1 MINKDLNT
9 RQLKYEFLK
18 NGLVT
23 IENWLDDDYAENLWD
38 HLNTMPED
46 WWFISTRPTEDGGMT
61 IVRNTPEKQSEIEYN
76 KQVAN
81 FFFTQNHFSYVFR
94 RTNDDHVDTCDCYE
108 CKFKKDAVSVEVKN
122 FIKKI
127 TDFDVTKLNEF
138 FASWYE
144 SGHFLSPHSDGPNGV
159 LGFVYNL
166 SKDWKPHYGGNLH
179 FQSNNNENIIE
190 KVNVPTFNTLTMFD
204 LETTMGHMHYV
215 SHVAPDIT
223 QKRLAFAGWWG

>member
-1 MINKDLNT
+1 MINGDLNT

-23 IENWLDDDYAENLWD
+23 IKNWLQPDYAENLWV
-38 HLNTMPED
+38 HLDTMPED
-46 WWFISTRPTEDGGMT
+46 WWYTSTRPTEDGGMT
-61 IVRNTPEKQSEIEYN
+61 IIRNLPENKDTIEYY
-76 KQVAN
+76 KQLAN
-81 FFFTQNHFSYVFR
+81 HFFTQNQFSYIFR
-94 RTNDDHVDTCDCYE
+94 RTNEDHVDGCGCSE
-108 CKFKKDAVSVEVKN
+108 CVFKQDAISDEVKS
-122 FIKKI
+122 FIKKV

-144 SGHFLSPHSDGPNGV
+144 PGHFLSPHSDGPNGK

-179 FQSNNNENIIE
+179 FQSNDDDMIIE
-190 KVNVPTFNTLTMFD
+190 QVNVPEFNTLTMFD

-215 SHVAPDIT
+215 SHVSPGVE